1 MTKLYGIPNCDTVK
15 KSRQWLTDN
24 GIDYEFV
31 DFKKTPPDAALIERW
46 LADVPLDVLL
56 NKRGTTWRK
65 LDETQKAAA
74 ETPAGAVALMCA
86 QPSLI
91 KRPLLDENGKFYAGF
106 QTASYE
112 SVFQK

>member
-1 MTKLYGIPNCDTVK
+1 MTKIYGIPNCDTVK
-15 KSRQWLTDN
+15 KARQWLAEH

-31 DFKKTPPDAALIERW
+31 DFKKTPPDAVLIERW
-46 LADVPLDVLL
+46 LADVPLEVLL

-65 LDETQKAAA
+65 LDDAQKAAA
-74 ETPAGAVALMCA
+74 EDPATAVQLMNE

-106 QTASYE
+106 HSAFYE